1 MINSTSLC
9 SDPDVLPSFSPP
21 SRKDIRDCG
30 VTYNAQRTE
39 IVDFGLTRML
49 PKNGVVLIHMGIL
62 EKGLGLFA
70 INQGKAGIKT
80 LSDRIRSRPI
90 PPKGEGRKKQKDTE
104 KFHHPM
110 VIHYQGTVK

>member
-1 MINSTSLC
+1 MINSTSLR
-9 SDPDVLPSFSPP
+9 SDPDILPSLSPF

-30 VTYNAQRTE
+30 VTYDTCRAE

-49 PKNGVVLIHMGIL
+49 PKDGVVLIHMGIL

-70 INQGKAGIKT
+70 VNYGQSSIKT
-80 LSDRIRSRPI
+80 LPHRVGSRPI
-90 PPKGEGRKKQKDTE
+90 PKGEGRKKQQDTE

-110 VIHYQGTVK
+110 VIHYSARLVK